1 MTQYSTQNSRNKF
14 QQYIRGV
21 CNEFLIYSAVNGLV
35 STADS
40 IYELETFAT
49 MVRDSVANESF
60 AVLVDANE
68 FTANSNSF
76 QADSNTVCEP
86 GEQQMNSM
94 FCGSTS

>member
-1 MTQYSTQNSRNKF
+1 M
-14 QQYIRGV
+14 